1 MRHPSTRGERRYA
14 RELARNRRRKH
25 LFIYRWPNYDPR
37 ENRGWSK
44 GGKQYIAHGNRCF
57 HSMADRPHKIQC
69 AAPPQA
75 PAANVIRFPL
85 H

>member
-14 RELARNRRRKH
+14 RELARNRRRTH

-37 ENRGWSK
+37 ENRGWNK

-57 HSMADRPHKIQC
+57 HSMMDRHERRTQIKRSR
-69 AAPPQA
+69 
-75 PAANVIRFPL
+75 RFEARDY
-85 H
+85 